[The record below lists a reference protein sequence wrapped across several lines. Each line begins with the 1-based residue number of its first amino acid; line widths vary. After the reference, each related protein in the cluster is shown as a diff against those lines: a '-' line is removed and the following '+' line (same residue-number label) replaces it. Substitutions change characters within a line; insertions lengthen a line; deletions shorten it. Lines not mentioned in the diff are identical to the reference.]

1 MSRYMFTDFVGISDG
16 LGIYPTISMYCIQ
29 YNIIGIK
36 LVNMFFPR
44 LDKIILKVVQ
54 LLPITL

>member
-16 LGIYPTISMYCIQ
+16 LGIYISMYCIQ

-44 LDKIILKVVQ
+44 FDKIILKVAK